1 MRFIY
6 SLLSK
11 IKTSL
16 IKIRQYFVPAKRRR
30 RLLLL
35 IFGLIIISLLL
46 SFNHNSKTKISSVGE
61 VAKGEV
67 KKEISITGKV
77 KPAAAVDLALE
88 KGGKIRKINVILA
101 EEVKK
106 NQILLQLDS
115 SDIYAQLKQAE
126 ANLKFQEA
134 KLEELKKGSRP
145 EEINIS
151 QIQLDKTQ
159 NDLNN
164 YYQEAI
170 NTLNNVY
177 NTANG
182 IVKQQISSLVQYVW
196 NFGEPYYDLTFRV
209 CDENAKRDALS
220 QKKNLDKV
228 FDEWQNNLQN
238 ISSLNFQT
246 EQIDQLI
253 IQSKD
258 NLNLVKSFLDK
269 LNAALI
275 LNCSLNYYETLAL
288 NQNQAILN
296 TALNNLS
303 TIINTLTTL
312 EKNLNGQKLTVQN
325 YEEQLALK
333 KAGATEEQI
342 KAQEAQVEQ
351 AKASVLY
358 YQALLEKYILKAPFD
373 AKVTKID
380 VNEGDIVSANSP
392 LISLIGQGQLQIE
405 VYIPESDIA
414 EIKIG
419 QPANTTLDAY
429 GSEVIFSAHIAQID
443 LSATIL
449 EGVATYKTILQFDNK
464 DDRIL
469 PGLTANVEILV
480 AKKDNVLYLPSRYI
494 ITKNDK
500 KYVKLVVK
508 EQNSAVE
515 TEIQTGLRGSDGRT
529 EIISGLKEGDKVAF
543 TD

>member
-182 IVKQQISSLVQYVW
+182 IVKQQISSLAQYVW
-196 NFGEPYYDLTFRV
+196 NFSKPYYDLTFRI

-220 QKKNLDKV
+220 QRKNLDKV

-419 QPANTTLDAY
+419 QPANATLDAY

>member
-182 IVKQQISSLVQYVW
+182 IVKQQISSLAQYVW
-196 NFGEPYYDLTFRV
+196 NFSKPYYDLTFRI

-419 QPANTTLDAY
+419 QPANATLDAY